1 MKEKDL
7 FLNKENEIVRLL
19 VLLNTEA
26 IVLNCSRFRMPYRI
40 SVDELEAMHPISSNA
55 YTVIINEYDM
65 PDWAIKERDRRWAS
79 IEGLTSEDVVVDKIL
94 RNRLLCEKSIES
106 GYSRRTLSTYLWKY
120 WVYQSKNGL
129 LPKIREQQKENNTED
144 EKNFRWALNKFYYTS
159 QKQTLQ
165 MAYKM
170 MLREKYCDTRGIL
183 EEYFPSYWQFRY
195 YFRQHR
201 NPINEIISR
210 EGLRAY
216 QRNYRPFT
224 GSTQDYVQ
232 TIGTFMTDATEAD
245 LYIVSKLTRKPI
257 GRPIIYTMVDTYS
270 HLITGIYVGLDNGS
284 DALRMLILNVC
295 QNKKEFCHM
304 KGIEIKDYE
313 WPAQH
318 LPKKIMTDRGS
329 EFMGGPLENLC
340 ESFGIE
346 VENLPAYR
354 PDLKG
359 VVEKLFDLI
368 QNSYKP
374 LLKGKGVIEPD
385 FQERGAP
392 DYRRQSTVDL
402 EQFTQIVLKCV
413 IYLNTRQIISG
424 FKRTPDMIEM
434 EIPARPADIWLFC
447 QKQKE
452 ASIISIDTKKLMF
465 ALLPRT
471 VGKMTQRGLE
481 AFGVCYDNV
490 AFKQRFV
497 SAGLKGRECVR
508 VSYNPMDIGR
518 VWLYERGDYHEFI
531 LTAKQYR
538 GHSLDELIDVRKKEK
553 QKYDD
558 LRLETLQ
565 AELDLIKDITEI
577 ANEATG
583 VKEVGTRLGEKIR
596 RNRETAISESDED
609 IYSLMRELQESEWNE
624 Q

>member
-79 IEGLTSEDVVVDKIL
+79 IEGLTFEDVVVDKIL

-508 VSYNPMDIGR
+508 VP
-518 VWLYERGDYHEFI
+518 
-531 LTAKQYR
+531 
-538 GHSLDELIDVRKKEK
+538 
-553 QKYDD
+553 
-558 LRLETLQ
+558 LRF
-565 AELDLIKDITEI
+565 
-577 ANEATG
+577 
-583 VKEVGTRLGEKIR
+583 
-596 RNRETAISESDED
+596 
-609 IYSLMRELQESEWNE
+609 
-624 Q
+624 

>member
-79 IEGLTSEDVVVDKIL
+79 IEGLTFEDVVVDKIL

-257 GRPIIYTMVDTYS
+257 GRPIIYTMVDTCRV
-270 HLITGIYVGLDNGS
+270 TGSKAGCGGNIVYCCAFVCFVLFGS
-284 DALRMLILNVC
+284 A
-295 QNKKEFCHM
+295 
-304 KGIEIKDYE
+304 
-313 WPAQH
+313 
-318 LPKKIMTDRGS
+318 
-329 EFMGGPLENLC
+329 MGTN
-340 ESFGIE
+340 
-346 VENLPAYR
+346 
-354 PDLKG
+354 
-359 VVEKLFDLI
+359 
-368 QNSYKP
+368 
-374 LLKGKGVIEPD
+374 
-385 FQERGAP
+385 
-392 DYRRQSTVDL
+392 
-402 EQFTQIVLKCV
+402 
-413 IYLNTRQIISG
+413 
-424 FKRTPDMIEM
+424 
-434 EIPARPADIWLFC
+434 
-447 QKQKE
+447 
-452 ASIISIDTKKLMF
+452 
-465 ALLPRT
+465 
-471 VGKMTQRGLE
+471 
-481 AFGVCYDNV
+481 
-490 AFKQRFV
+490 
-497 SAGLKGRECVR
+497 
-508 VSYNPMDIGR
+508 
-518 VWLYERGDYHEFI
+518 
-531 LTAKQYR
+531 
-538 GHSLDELIDVRKKEK
+538 
-553 QKYDD
+553 
-558 LRLETLQ
+558 
-565 AELDLIKDITEI
+565 
-577 ANEATG
+577 
-583 VKEVGTRLGEKIR
+583 
-596 RNRETAISESDED
+596 
-609 IYSLMRELQESEWNE
+609 
-624 Q
+624 